1 MAGVIFSR
9 LGKRPVICVKWM
21 LTRHL
26 GAGQGAAIAWR
37 EGRGNWPALRGQPCR
52 CVGGKSDL
60 GECKGMFP
68 GRAERSGGQ
77 GRVPGSSAAERP
89 PESAGLKE
97 GGEAGSRLSA
107 PGSGGPRVQQG
118 PVTHH
123 GFAKLFETWGK

>member
-1 MAGVIFSR
+1 
-9 LGKRPVICVKWM
+9 M

-26 GAGQGAAIAWR
+26 GAGQGAAVPRR
-37 EGRGNWPALRGQPCR
+37 EGRGGWPTPCGQPCG
-52 CVGGKSDL
+52 CVGGKPDV
-60 GECKGMFP
+60 GERKGMFP

-77 GRVPGSSAAERP
+77 GRVPGISAAERP

-97 GGEAGSRLSA
+97 GCEAGRGLSA
-107 PGSGGPRVQQG
+107 PGSGGPRVQLG